1 MEKRTSYPDGVTL
14 PSNWPIMVLIV
25 YCFQDQIKPSCVKA
39 TGSNMDNATTAN
51 AANVEK
57 TIGEQRVRTSF
68 NVAGAGIVDD
78 IKRKSAE
85 LIDLCEG
92 LKQKDPRLASLAQT
106 TYEEAAMWAV
116 KAATA

>member
-1 MEKRTSYPDGVTL
+1 MEPV
-14 PSNWPIMVLIV
+14 
-25 YCFQDQIKPSCVKA
+25 
-39 TGSNMDNATTAN
+39 
-51 AANVEK
+51 VEK
-57 TIGEQRVRTSF
+57 TIGEARVRTSF
-68 NVAGAGIVDD
+68 NVSGDSVVDQ

-92 LKQKDPRLASLAQT
+92 LKAKDGRLASLAQT